1 MLHEYLKKNY
11 TIHYPRE
18 IIPLIMK
25 YFVITRCI
33 VELITSDIEPLKRSF
48 DRMMTFHDSSSQY
61 YTKIIPQKGI
71 EIAQFFLNGNYS
83 SMFSTNFFDRFFYTE
98 FESELDIVIDM
109 PTLGFKIEEFNDN
122 DSIILCVRNNT
133 NNRLEI
139 YSGTT

>member
-1 MLHEYLKKNY
+1 
-11 TIHYPRE
+11 
-18 IIPLIMK
+18 
-25 YFVITRCI
+25 
-33 VELITSDIEPLKRSF
+33 
-48 DRMMTFHDSSSQY
+48 MMTFHDSSSQY

-71 EIAQFFLNGNYS
+71 EIAQFFSNGNYS

-98 FESELDIVIDM
+98 SESELDIVIDM